1 MNGHVLK
8 NRQSNNYSNNNMKKI
23 LYLATILAIVQVT
36 AVSCDDE
43 ETYADQKERENKQI
57 NQFLKDNKIDVIS
70 MAEFLK
76 DTITNNP
83 ETGPDTTLNE
93 YVLFSDNG
101 VYMQIVRRGEGRPIE
116 SGEQWNMNA
125 RYVERY
131 ISTNT
136 VMSMNLYEQEPDIFY
151 LKRTGGNY
159 TASFSSGIMAQ
170 TYGNS
175 VPNAWIMTFPYISPG
190 FPQGLPSAKVRL
202 IVPHNQ
208 GTQTAASSVYPT
220 FYEITLSPQKY
231 NGND

>member
-1 MNGHVLK
+1 
-8 NRQSNNYSNNNMKKI
+8 MKKF
-23 LYLATILAIVQVT
+23 LYLATLLALVQLT

-57 NQFLKDNKIDVIS
+57 DQYLKDNRIDVIS

-83 ETGPDTTLNE
+83 ETGPDTTRNE

-101 VYMQIVRRGEGRPIE
+101 VYMQIIRRGEGRPIE

-125 RYVERY
+125 RYVEKY
-131 ISTNT
+131 VSTST
-136 VMSMNLYEQEPDIFY
+136 LMTMNLYQHEPDVFY

-159 TASFSSGIMAQ
+159 TASFTSGVMSQ

-175 VPNAWIMTFPYISPG
+175 VPNAWIMTFPYIRPG
-190 FPQGLPSAKVRL
+190 FPQGLPAAKVRL

-220 FYEITLSPQKY
+220 FYEITISTQKWQ
-231 NGND
+231 

>member
-1 MNGHVLK
+1 
-8 NRQSNNYSNNNMKKI
+8 MKKI

-36 AVSCDDE
+36 AVSCDEE

-57 NQFLKDNKIDVIS
+57 NQYLKDNDIDVIS
-70 MAEFLK
+70 MADFLK

-101 VYMQIVRRGEGRPIE
+101 VYMQIVRRGEGRQIE
-116 SGEQWNMNA
+116 AGEQWNMNA

-131 ISTNT
+131 ISTNSIMT
-136 VMSMNLYEQEPDIFY
+136 MNLYQDEPDKFY

-159 TASFSSGIMAQ
+159 SASFSSGIMSQ

-175 VPNAWIMTFPYISPG
+175 VPNAWIMTFPYICPG
-190 FPQGLPSAKVRL
+190 FPQGLPAAKVRL
-202 IVPHNQ
+202 IVPHNE
-208 GTQTAASSVYPT
+208 GTQSAASSVYPT
-220 FYEITLSPQKY
+220 FYEITFSTQKF